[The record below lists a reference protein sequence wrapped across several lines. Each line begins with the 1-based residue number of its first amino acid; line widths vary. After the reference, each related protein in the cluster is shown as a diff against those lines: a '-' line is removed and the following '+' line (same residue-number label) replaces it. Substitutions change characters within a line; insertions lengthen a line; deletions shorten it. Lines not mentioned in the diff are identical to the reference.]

1 VILINRKLGGIHHDL
16 LATQDLVYNVCEFD
30 CSEPC
35 LEVQNAE
42 YGAYL
47 FQVNTRLIRFRVAKV
62 TPSKVGQFVTLW
74 RRMEDGKTQPYDGS
88 EEVDYFVISTR
99 NGNNFGQFVFPKDA
113 LLQYNIV
120 SNNGNGGKRGIRVY
134 PSWDM
139 PTSHQ
144 AQKTQNWQLKYFFE
158 IPLNNPINVDRAVML
173 YSQ

>member
-1 VILINRKLGGIHHDL
+1 MIQIDKNRGGVHRDL
-16 LATQDLVYNVCEFD
+16 LAAIELVYNVCEFD

-47 FQVNTRLIRFRVAKV
+47 FHANKRLIRFRAAKI
-62 TPSKVGQFVTLW
+62 TPSKTGQFVTLW
-74 RRMEDGKTQPYDGS
+74 QRMGDGTTQPYDGS

-99 NGNNFGQFVFPKDA
+99 DGNKFGQFVFPKHA

-120 SNNGNGGKRGIRVY
+120 SNSGNGGKRGIRVY

-139 PTSHQ
+139 PTSRQ
-144 AQKTQNWQLKYFFE
+144 ARKTQEWQLEYFFE
-158 IPLNNPINVDRAVML
+158 IPISEKINVDRALML
-173 YSQ
+173 YNQ

>member
-1 VILINRKLGGIHHDL
+1 MIQIDKKLGDIHRDL
-16 LATQDLVYNVCEFD
+16 LATIELVYNVCEFV

-35 LEVQNAE
+35 VEVQNAE

-47 FQVNTRLIRFRVAKV
+47 FYANTRLIRFRVAKV
-62 TPSKVGQFVTLW
+62 TPRKVGQFVTLW
-74 RRMEDGKTQPYDGS
+74 RRMEDGTTRPFDGS

-99 NGNNFGQFVFPKDA
+99 DGNKLGQFVFPKEA
-113 LLQYNIV
+113 LVQNNIV
-120 SNNGNGGKRGIRVY
+120 SNNGSGGKRGIRVY

-139 PTSHQ
+139 PTSRQ

-158 IPLNNPINVDRAVML
+158 IPINEPIKVERAVTL